1 MPVESTSVLRLL
13 RRWIVRL
20 VISSR
25 LLSLLCFVGGGGLL
39 GLYIGFDGVAMDFLH
54 ICGTKHLEILVL
66 CLSERHILIYGR
78 AAMFCLL
85 MKLTTIDLY
94 EGNSMLK
101 FQNRGFN
108 DMVMPIE

>member
-1 MPVESTSVLRLL
+1 M
-13 RRWIVRL
+13 
-20 VISSR
+20 
-25 LLSLLCFVGGGGLL
+25 GGGGLL

-108 DMVMPIE
+108 DMVMSIE